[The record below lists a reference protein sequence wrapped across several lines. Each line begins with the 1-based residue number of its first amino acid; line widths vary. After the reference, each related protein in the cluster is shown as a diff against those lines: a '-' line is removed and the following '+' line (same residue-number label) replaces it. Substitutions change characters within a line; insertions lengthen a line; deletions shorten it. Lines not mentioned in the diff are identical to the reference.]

1 MVTKFDPYGA
11 STINRGMSYNSV
23 KIKCK
28 YSTFFVITFFFR
40 TYLEHIPQAESLSKN
55 IFTLLICF

>member
-1 MVTKFDPYGA
+1 MVSRFDPYGA
-11 STINRGMSYNSV
+11 STINRGKSYNSV

-28 YSTFFVITFFFR
+28 YSTFFVRTFFR
-40 TYLEHIPQAESLSKN
+40 TYVEHILHAESLSKN

>member
-11 STINRGMSYNSV
+11 STINNGKSYNSV

-28 YSTFFVITFFFR
+28 YSTFFVR
-40 TYLEHIPQAESLSKN
+40 TSFLEHIPQAESLSEN